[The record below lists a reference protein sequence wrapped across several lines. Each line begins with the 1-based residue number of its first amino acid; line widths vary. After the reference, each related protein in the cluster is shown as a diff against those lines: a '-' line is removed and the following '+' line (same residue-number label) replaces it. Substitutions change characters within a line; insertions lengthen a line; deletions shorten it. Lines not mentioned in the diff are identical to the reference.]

1 MQSET
6 LYFVVKLV
14 PEQEPALERA
24 VHRDGRLRRQTLS
37 VPSRDH
43 GPSASPQTT
52 TIFSRTSLAFYTM
65 IMHHMREL
73 QFACAF
79 VGRASLGSTNVPER
93 ERNNPCVQ
101 SDSGDCGAR
110 LKLQSL
116 TSTDRWIVLIT
127 QDRESSSQARRTM
140 HRCRALLLPLIFGFP
155 SQTTLYFANANPV
168 GFGDHG
174 IASSLHVKR
183 QRGGFGGGGFGGPG
197 GGFGGGS
204 FPGSGGFPG
213 EGGGSGGGTTTTSSE
228 TTTPAQTKTKQET
241 QPTTQP
247 TTSNPTPTT
256 PVVQPAPTTS
266 ADTNSAT
273 QETQANQATSPSS
286 ESRSITSGHAGSPA
300 ATSAADTDGGV
311 SQSSS
316 SPSSADNTASATT
329 THHNSTAIIVPVVIA
344 VLLLAALG
352 FWCIRTK
359 RRRAAQ
365 RRKDWEGS
373 RLPDMIEST
382 RARSMFM
389 RLSLF
394 SNPSPRPETAQSRH
408 TLYSPTG
415 GSAREWNSPS
425 RADYYGQGSYGY
437 GAQGSSPQN
446 LATSAD
452 AHSVLSEEVVVSAS
466 TPDYIPPSSPTTATY
481 LVDSHQPIAEVQSP
495 FADPAPSE
503 PFQPHTSPTDPSS
516 SRPGRAISMAPTV
529 GGSQQETD
537 LAYALYDYR
546 DDASA
551 AAPSHARYS
560 SAMQSQISA
569 TVVGEGDSH
578 SHNPRDSQVEPD
590 NDNDNDNALNAFPMP
605 PPSPIPLPRNH
616 NHKHNR
622 DSGTTM
628 HSQFTA
634 STAVEDA
641 QASPAPVPV
650 PVSPA
655 RRIGS
660 TRGPLPM
667 LPAVPPMYMRR
678 PPKTVS

>member
-1 MQSET
+1 
-6 LYFVVKLV
+6 
-14 PEQEPALERA
+14 
-24 VHRDGRLRRQTLS
+24 
-37 VPSRDH
+37 
-43 GPSASPQTT
+43 
-52 TIFSRTSLAFYTM
+52 
-65 IMHHMREL
+65 
-73 QFACAF
+73 
-79 VGRASLGSTNVPER
+79 
-93 ERNNPCVQ
+93 
-101 SDSGDCGAR
+101 
-110 LKLQSL
+110 
-116 TSTDRWIVLIT
+116 
-127 QDRESSSQARRTM
+127 M
-140 HRCRALLLPLIFGFP
+140 HRCRALLLPLIFGFS
-155 SQTTLYFANANPV
+155 SQTSLYFANANPV

-183 QRGGFGGGGFGGPG
+183 QRGGFGGGGGGFGGPG
-197 GGFGGGS
+197 GGGFGGGG
-204 FPGSGGFPG
+204 FPGSGGGFPG
-213 EGGGSGGGTTTTSSE
+213 EGGGSGGDGGDGGGQTTTTPSE
-228 TTTPAQTKTKQET
+228 PTSPTQTTTKQAT
-241 QPTTQP
+241 QPTTEP
-247 TTSNPTPTT
+247 TTSSPTPTT
-256 PVVQPAPTTS
+256 PVVQPTPTTS
-266 ADTNSAT
+266 ADTNPAT
-273 QETQANQATSPSS
+273 QETQANQATSPSA
-286 ESRSITSGHAGSPA
+286 ESRSSLLPFSSSEAHSTTSLIGALHTSPVTSGHAGSPA

-316 SPSSADNTASATT
+316 PSTADNTASATT
-329 THHNSTAIIVPVVIA
+329 THHNSTAIIVPVIIA
-344 VLLLAALG
+344 VILLAALG

-382 RARSMFM
+382 RAGSMFM

-437 GAQGSSPQN
+437 GAQGTSPQN

-452 AHSVLSEEVVVSAS
+452 AHSVLSEEVVVPAS
-466 TPDYIPPSSPTTATY
+466 TPDYIPPSSPSTATY

-503 PFQPHTSPTDPSS
+503 PFQPHTPPTDPSS

-546 DDASA
+546 DNAST

-560 SAMQSQISA
+560 SAMQSQISE
-569 TVVGEGDSH
+569 TVVGEGDNH
-578 SHNPRDSQVEPD
+578 NHNPRDSQVEPD

-605 PPSPIPLPRNH
+605 PPSPSPIPLPIP
-616 NHKHNR
+616 HKHNR

-641 QASPAPVPV
+641 SPAPVPV
-650 PVSPA
+650 PPA
-655 RRIGS
+655 RRAGS